1 MITRLRNFRHPAA
14 AAFHENHRSR
24 PSESRTQLV
33 EDLHRD
39 RHEAPT
45 LPRLGLRAIRPGM
58 SGSVEVEQWQMPWL
72 MPGRKVVPYPASR

>member
-1 MITRLRNFRHPAA
+1 M
-14 AAFHENHRSR
+14 
-24 PSESRTQLV
+24 